1 MNAYIKYLSLKD
13 FVYFTSASFSRRSKG
28 IENSSKLS
36 KPKARKIY
44 YKKKNRFNY
53 LHLQLK
59 KISNKSLIYI

>member
-1 MNAYIKYLSLKD
+1 MNAYIKYLWLKD
-13 FVYFTSASFSRRSKG
+13 FVYFASESLSRGSKG

-36 KPKARKIY
+36 KSKASKIF

>member
-1 MNAYIKYLSLKD
+1 MTKRFRLFRECL
-13 FVYFTSASFSRRSKG
+13 FSRGSKG
-28 IENSSKLS
+28 IEKSSKLS
-36 KPKARKIY
+36 TPKARKIY

>member
-1 MNAYIKYLSLKD
+1 MNAYIKYLWLKD
-13 FVYFTSASFSRRSKG
+13 FDYFASGSFSKGSKG
-28 IENSSKLS
+28 IKNSSKLS
-36 KPKARKIY
+36 TPKARKIY